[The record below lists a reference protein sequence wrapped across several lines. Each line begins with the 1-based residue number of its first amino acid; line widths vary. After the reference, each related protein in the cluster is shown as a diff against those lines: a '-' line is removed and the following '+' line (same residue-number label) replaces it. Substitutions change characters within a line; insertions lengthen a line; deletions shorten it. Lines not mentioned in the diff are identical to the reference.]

1 MPRSLTIALTILFA
15 AWLGSVA
22 ALLCFFTGLATIVA
36 LVATGVVWIGLPPV
50 LAAMLIFTN
59 TRVDWRAPDA
69 TPPIAYGRRQDDEVS
84 VTEELSAVLERAA
97 AGRVGPS
104 RTPDWFSD
112 ARVTVTKDEA

>member
-1 MPRSLTIALTILFA
+1 MPRLLTVALAILFA

-22 ALLCFFTGLATIVA
+22 ALLCFFAGLVGTPA
-36 LVATGVVWIGLPPV
+36 LVATGVVWIGLPPI
-50 LAAMLIFTN
+50 LAALLIFTN
-59 TRVDWRAPDA
+59 TRRPAGIDPNPA
-69 TPPIAYGRRQDDEVS
+69 PIAYGRRQDDEVS

-112 ARVTVTKDEA
+112 ARVTVTKDET

>member
-1 MPRSLTIALTILFA
+1 VPRSLTYALIILFA

-59 TRVDWRAPDA
+59 TRVDWHAPDA
-69 TPPIAYGRRQDDEVS
+69 NPPAWGRRQEDKGIIETIS
-84 VTEELSAVLERAA
+84 EAMEKEASKRKGT
-97 AGRVGPS
+97 PN
-104 RTPDWFSD
+104 TPDWF
-112 ARVTVTKDEA
+112 KDETV